1 MVPITLLKLVE
12 NNSFLSV
19 LSSLYH
25 SNGFELYLVG
35 GAVRDGILD
44 IPTEDFDFTTN
55 ATPEESIKLLKTN
68 NYKTTEVGRNFGT
81 IELYDQKNVVHI
93 TTFRKDTYETD
104 SRNPEIENAT
114 DLITDLSR
122 RDFSINS
129 IAYSMETNELIDPF
143 SGLKDLASGTISTIT
158 NTGTLTLPTS
168 TDTLVGR
175 ATTDTLTNK
184 TLTSPTIN
192 TPKIG
197 TSINDTTGNE
207 VIKITATGS
216 AVNELTIANGA
227 STTGPTLSATGGGAN
242 LNIIMTPKGTGSV
255 ELNKAAFS
263 SSTLT
268 ANGAASTSATLII
281 GNKGS
286 QLDVSLADGT
296 TVGEYKIFTNKGAGA
311 MHITPTN
318 FSAGTKFVL
327 TQNQGAS
334 CIWDGSNWFLVG
346 NQSTSA
352 VS

>member
-1 MVPITLLKLVE
+1 MTRQNIGIGSSANDGNGDTLRTAGTKINANFAEVYALLGGGDSSNLSSQITLENDAVVFEGSSANDFETRLK
-12 NNSFLSV
+12 S
-19 LSSLYH
+19 
-25 SNGFELYLVG
+25 
-35 GAVRDGILD
+35 
-44 IPTEDFDFTTN
+44 TN
-55 ATPEESIKLLKTN
+55 ATQDNVITLPDSTGTVTLNNTIQTLTNKTL
-68 NYKTTEVGRNFGT
+68 TV
-81 IELYDQKNVVHI
+81 
-93 TTFRKDTYETD
+93 
-104 SRNPEIENAT
+104 P
-114 DLITDLSR
+114 
-122 RDFSINS
+122 
-129 IAYSMETNELIDPF
+129 
-143 SGLKDLASGTISTIT
+143 TISTIK

-197 TSINDTTGNE
+197 TSLNDAAGNE
-207 VIKITATGS
+207 FIKFTTTGS

-227 STTGPTLSATGGGAN
+227 STTGPTLSATGGGTD

-263 SSTLT
+263 SSTIT
-268 ANGAASTSATLII
+268 ANGAASTAATLII

-311 MHITPTN
+311 MHVTPTN
-318 FSAGTKFVL
+318 FAQGTKFVL
-327 TQNQGAS
+327 AQNDGCT

-346 NQSTSA
+346 NQGEVT

>member
-1 MVPITLLKLVE
+1 MTRQNIGIGSAANDGNGDTLRTAGTKINANFAEVYALLGGGDSSNLSTQITLENDAVTFEGTSANDFETRLKVTNPTQDNVITLPDSTGTVT
-12 NNSFLSV
+12 
-19 LSSLYH
+19 
-25 SNGFELYLVG
+25 
-35 GAVRDGILD
+35 LD
-44 IPTEDFDFTTN
+44 NTIQTLTN
-55 ATPEESIKLLKTN
+55 KTL
-68 NYKTTEVGRNFGT
+68 TA
-81 IELYDQKNVVHI
+81 
-93 TTFRKDTYETD
+93 
-104 SRNPEIENAT
+104 P
-114 DLITDLSR
+114 
-122 RDFSINS
+122 
-129 IAYSMETNELIDPF
+129 
-143 SGLKDLASGTISTIT
+143 TISTIT

-192 TPKIG
+192 TPQIG

-263 SSTLT
+263 SSTIT
-268 ANGAASTSATLII
+268 ANGAASTAATLII

-311 MHITPTN
+311 MHVTPTN
-318 FSAGTKFVL
+318 FAQGTKFVL
-327 TQNQGAS
+327 AQNDGCT
-334 CIWDGSNWFLVG
+334 CIWDGTNWFLVG
-346 NQSTSA
+346 NQGEVT

>member
-1 MVPITLLKLVE
+1 MTRQNIGIGSAANDGNGDTLRTAGTKINANFAEVYALLGGGDSSNLSTQITLENDAVTFEGTSANDFETRLKATNPTQDNIITLPDSTGTVT
-12 NNSFLSV
+12 
-19 LSSLYH
+19 
-25 SNGFELYLVG
+25 
-35 GAVRDGILD
+35 LD
-44 IPTEDFDFTTN
+44 NTIQTLTN
-55 ATPEESIKLLKTN
+55 KTL
-68 NYKTTEVGRNFGT
+68 TA
-81 IELYDQKNVVHI
+81 
-93 TTFRKDTYETD
+93 
-104 SRNPEIENAT
+104 P
-114 DLITDLSR
+114 
-122 RDFSINS
+122 
-129 IAYSMETNELIDPF
+129 
-143 SGLKDLASGTISTIT
+143 TISTIT

-192 TPKIG
+192 TPQIG

-263 SSTLT
+263 SSTIT
-268 ANGAASTSATLII
+268 ANGAASTAATLII

-311 MHITPTN
+311 MHVTPTN
-318 FSAGTKFVL
+318 FAQGTKFVL
-327 TQNQGAS
+327 AQNDGCT
-334 CIWDGSNWFLVG
+334 CIWDGTNWFLVG
-346 NQSTSA
+346 NQGEVT

>member
-1 MVPITLLKLVE
+1 MTRQNIGIGSSANDGNGDTLRTAGTKINANFAEVYALLGGGDSSNLSTQITLENDAVTFEGTSDNDFETRLKVTNPTQDNIITLPDSTGTVT
-12 NNSFLSV
+12 
-19 LSSLYH
+19 
-25 SNGFELYLVG
+25 
-35 GAVRDGILD
+35 LD
-44 IPTEDFDFTTN
+44 NTIQTLTN
-55 ATPEESIKLLKTN
+55 KTL
-68 NYKTTEVGRNFGT
+68 TV
-81 IELYDQKNVVHI
+81 
-93 TTFRKDTYETD
+93 
-104 SRNPEIENAT
+104 P
-114 DLITDLSR
+114 
-122 RDFSINS
+122 
-129 IAYSMETNELIDPF
+129 
-143 SGLKDLASGTISTIT
+143 TISTIK

-184 TLTSPTIN
+184 TLTSPTLN

-263 SSTLT
+263 SSTIT
-268 ANGAASTSATLII
+268 ANGAASTAATLII

-311 MHITPTN
+311 MHVTPTN

-334 CIWDGSNWFLVG
+334 CIWDGTNWFLVG
-346 NQSTSA
+346 NQGEVT

>member
-1 MVPITLLKLVE
+1 MTRQNIGIGSAANDGNGDTLRTAGTKINANFAEVYALLGGGDSSNLSTQITLENDAVTFEGISSNDFETRLKATNPTQDNIITLPDSTGTVT
-12 NNSFLSV
+12 
-19 LSSLYH
+19 
-25 SNGFELYLVG
+25 
-35 GAVRDGILD
+35 LD
-44 IPTEDFDFTTN
+44 NTIQTLTN
-55 ATPEESIKLLKTN
+55 KTL
-68 NYKTTEVGRNFGT
+68 TA
-81 IELYDQKNVVHI
+81 
-93 TTFRKDTYETD
+93 
-104 SRNPEIENAT
+104 P
-114 DLITDLSR
+114 
-122 RDFSINS
+122 
-129 IAYSMETNELIDPF
+129 
-143 SGLKDLASGTISTIT
+143 TISTIT

-263 SSTLT
+263 SSTIT
-268 ANGAASTSATLII
+268 ANGAASTAATLII

-311 MHITPTN
+311 MHVTPTN
-318 FSAGTKFVL
+318 FAQGTKFVL
-327 TQNQGAS
+327 AQNDGCT
-334 CIWDGSNWFLVG
+334 CIWDGTNWFLVG
-346 NQSTSA
+346 NQGEVT

>member
-1 MVPITLLKLVE
+1 MTRQNIGIGSSANDGNGDTLRTAGTKINANFAEVYALLGGGDSSNLSSQITLENDAVVFEGSSANDFETRLK
-12 NNSFLSV
+12 S
-19 LSSLYH
+19 
-25 SNGFELYLVG
+25 
-35 GAVRDGILD
+35 
-44 IPTEDFDFTTN
+44 TN
-55 ATPEESIKLLKTN
+55 ATQDNVITLPDSTGTVTLNNTIQTLTNKTLTVPTIASIK
-68 NYKTTEVGRNFGT
+68 
-81 IELYDQKNVVHI
+81 
-93 TTFRKDTYETD
+93 
-104 SRNPEIENAT
+104 
-114 DLITDLSR
+114 
-122 RDFSINS
+122 
-129 IAYSMETNELIDPF
+129 
-143 SGLKDLASGTISTIT
+143 

-197 TSINDTTGNE
+197 TSLNDAAGNE
-207 VIKITATGS
+207 FIKFTTTGS

-227 STTGPTLSATGGGAN
+227 STTGPTLSATGGGTD

-263 SSTLT
+263 SSTIT
-268 ANGAASTSATLII
+268 ANGAASTAATLII

-311 MHITPTN
+311 MHVTPTN
-318 FSAGTKFVL
+318 FAQGTKFVL
-327 TQNQGAS
+327 AQNDGCT

-346 NQSTSA
+346 NQGEVT